1 MARAAKR
8 SSSRSKTAQSRS
20 GARGG
25 SKSRSGGRGA
35 ASKSRSTARATA
47 RGATRR
53 RSASSSAARRTGNAG
68 NDATAL
74 LKADHRSV
82 EELFDSFESAR
93 GDDRKQDLATR
104 ICNALR
110 VHSQIEEEIFYPA
123 YLEATQDAD
132 MHHEAIIEHDGVK
145 KLISEIESS
154 GPGDDYFDA
163 RVSVLSEM
171 VKHHV
176 REEEQRDGLFTKA
189 RSAGMDLRALG
200 EQMAERKAQLEAEP
214 DLLKTAKQMKEA
226 GKGLMSRVLT
236 KV

>member
-1 MARAAKR
+1 
-8 SSSRSKTAQSRS
+8 
-20 GARGG
+20 
-25 SKSRSGGRGA
+25 
-35 ASKSRSTARATA
+35 
-47 RGATRR
+47 
-53 RSASSSAARRTGNAG
+53 
-68 NDATAL
+68 L
-74 LKADHRSV
+74 LKADHRTV
-82 EELFDSFESAR
+82 EELFERFESAR

-145 KLISEIESS
+145 KLIAEIESL
-154 GPGDDYFDA
+154 GPGDEYFDA
-163 RVSVLSEM
+163 RLKVLSEM

-176 REEEQRDGLFTKA
+176 REEEQRDGLLSKA
-189 RSAGMDLRALG
+189 RSSGMDMRAIG
-200 EQMAERKAQLEAEP
+200 QQMAERKAQLEAEP
-214 DLLKTAKQMKEA
+214 DLLKAAKQMKDA

>member
-8 SSSRSKTAQSRS
+8 STSRSRTTQTRS

-25 SKSRSGGRGA
+25 SKSRSGGRAA
-35 ASKSRSTARATA
+35 ASKSRGTA
-47 RGATRR
+47 RGSTRASTRR
-53 RSASSSAARRTGNAG
+53 RSGSKTAGQRAPDRGADAA
-68 NDATAL
+68 AL
-74 LKADHRSV
+74 LKADHRAV
-82 EELFDSFESAR
+82 EELFTRFDSAR

-123 YLEATQDAD
+123 YLEATRDAD
-132 MHHEAIIEHDGVK
+132 LHHEAIIEHDSVK
-145 KLISEIESS
+145 KLIAEIESS

-171 VKHHV
+171 VRHHV
-176 REEEQRDGLFTKA
+176 HEEEQRDGLLAKA
-189 RSAGMDLRALG
+189 RRSGMDLETIGKQL
-200 EQMAERKAQLEAEP
+200 AERKAQLEAEP
-214 DLLKTAKQMKEA
+214 DLLKTAKQMKDA